1 LASTFPFG
9 FVNGFILGAVFLPA
23 GKESLEQNFLVT
35 LLLLGFYLAI
45 VSRRREITVLASRL
59 EAADSGISS
68 ATLGLLFGREIRSL
82 MHGHNGFCR
91 SNLATSKLIE
101 YTEWTVGNLAR
112 LIEYHCCQMFAA
124 LEGR

>member
-1 LASTFPFG
+1 VVITGVQFG
-9 FVNGFILGAVFLPA
+9 IALSNRWTLNFV
-23 GKESLEQNFLVT
+23 VT
-35 LLLLGFYLAI
+35 PLLLGFYLGI
-45 VSRRREITVLASRL
+45 VSRRREITVLATDSRQQ
-59 EAADSGISS
+59 ASRISS

-82 MHGHNGFCR
+82 MHGHNGFCWSLCR

-112 LIEYHCCQMFAA
+112 LIWYHRCQMFAA